1 MEALIVIGVI
11 VFLVLILLFAAIRIV
26 QEYERGVIF
35 RLGRVLSGAKGPGL
49 FFIIPVIDRM
59 VKVNLQTVTMNVPPQ
74 DIITRDN
81 VTVRVDAVIYFNV
94 VEPIKATVEIQN
106 YLLGTSQ
113 IAQTTLRSILGKAEL
128 DELLAKREELND
140 QLQTVI
146 DELTEPWGVKVT
158 LVEIKDV
165 DLPDQMQRA
174 MARQAEAERVRRAK
188 VINAEGEFQA
198 SQRLSDAAEVIA
210 QHPIAYQLRLLQ
222 TMTEVAAE
230 KNSTTTLRWQPSAR
244 STLAWPFARASTSPV
259 SRPSSSAQ
267 HRPFVSA
274 PMTSRNRHC
283 PVSRRIRGPSCDVV
297 GRHPQSRSSRASS
310 SARPRRLRG
319 EEPFSSRFRRV
330 AHDRPQPRPNRTSV
344 R

>member
-1 MEALIVIGVI
+1 MEGLIVIGVI
-11 VFLVLILLFAAIRIV
+11 VFLVLILLFSAVRVV

-35 RLGRVLSGAKGPGL
+35 RLGRVLAEAKGPGL

-94 VEPIKATVEIQN
+94 VDPIKANVEIQN

-140 QLQTVI
+140 QLQGVI

-198 SQRLSDAAEVIA
+198 SQRLADAAEVIA

-230 KNSTTTLRWQPSAR
+230 KNSTLVLPI
-244 STLAWPFARASTSPV
+244 PV
-259 SRPSSSAQ
+259 ELF
-267 HRPFVSA
+267 RPFMDAMRQVEDGS
-274 PMTSRNRHC
+274 
-283 PVSRRIRGPSCDVV
+283 G
-297 GRHPQSRSSRASS
+297 G
-310 SARPRRLRG
+310 
-319 EEPFSSRFRRV
+319 
-330 AHDRPQPRPNRTSV
+330 RPQVQP
-344 R
+344 

>member
-1 MEALIVIGVI
+1 MEGLIVAGVI
-11 VFLVLILLFAAIRIV
+11 VLLVLIFLFNAIKIV

-35 RLGRVLSGAKGPGL
+35 RLGRVLAGAKGPGL
-49 FFIIPVIDRM
+49 FFIIPFIDRM

-81 VTVRVDAVIYFNV
+81 VTVRVDAVIYFSV
-94 VEPIKATVEIQN
+94 VDPVRATVEIQN

-128 DELLAKREELND
+128 DELLAKREDLND
-140 QLQTVI
+140 QLQAVI

-198 SQRLSDAAEVIA
+198 SEKLSQAAEVIA
-210 QHPIAYQLRLLQ
+210 RHPIAYQLRLLQ

-230 KNSTTTLRWQPSAR
+230 KNSTLVLPI
-244 STLAWPFARASTSPV
+244 PV
-259 SRPSSSAQ
+259 ELF
-267 HRPFVSA
+267 RPFMDAMKEMDSGD
-274 PMTSRNRHC
+274 
-283 PVSRRIRGPSCDVV
+283 RRK
-297 GRHPQSRSSRASS
+297 A
-310 SARPRRLRG
+310 
-319 EEPFSSRFRRV
+319 
-330 AHDRPQPRPNRTSV
+330 
-344 R
+344 